1 MKRLITTLWL
11 FTLIALAA
19 AAQTSFSVQ
28 APQRVRAGE
37 KFAVTFRLANGDNPS
52 SLKVPQIEG
61 CELLFGPAQST
72 RQSYQIINGQASSSS
87 SIDYTY
93 TYRAGKPGTYTIG
106 EASITSGGKTYRSSQ
121 ARFTV
126 VDNPKI
132 DQQQGGYGSNSQSQQ
147 PQVSIDDIDTQSAG
161 RAVNSGD
168 VIVRIILARNN
179 VYEQEPVECTIKLY
193 TKYNISS
200 FRPTIQPS
208 FDGCLIEELD
218 VRPALNEVERYN
230 GQDYYTAILKRCILF
245 PQKSGK
251 ITINSGN
258 YDMTVIQYEQ
268 VNMGF
273 VTMRNPVERDIKV
286 TSNSATLNVNPL
298 PTPAPD
304 GFTGAVGHFSID
316 SRLVGNTFRTNDPA
330 TLIYTIT
337 GSGNIKYLK
346 EPAPDFPSEFEQYS
360 PKAETDTRLSGANIA
375 GTMTIEYTFV
385 PTTTGDFTIGADK
398 FVYFDPSDRQ
408 YHTLTTPS
416 YPIHVVKGA
425 STPVSD
431 RDRKDIEAKNTDIR
445 HIRLGASGHI
455 KQLEPVAY
463 QWWYWALYILL
474 IIALIGATAAY
485 GKHARAMADVAGRRN
500 ARAGKAARRRL
511 AAAKA
516 LLDKGDT
523 AKFHEELLRALWGY
537 LGDKLRLNA
546 SQLTRPTVTSVLT
559 ERFGDKGADV
569 AAQFAGV
576 IDACELARY
585 TPVEAD
591 APRHLYDSAAAA
603 INSLESLKA

>member
-1 MKRLITTLWL
+1 MKRLITILWL
-11 FTLIALAA
+11 FALIALPAL
-19 AAQTSFSVQ
+19 AQTSFSVQ
-28 APQRVRAGE
+28 APQRVRSGQ
-37 KFAVTFRLANGDNPS
+37 KFAVTFRLANGDDPS
-52 SLKVPQIEG
+52 ALRVPQIEG

-72 RQSYQIINGQASSSS
+72 RQSYQVINGQATSSS
-87 SIDYTY
+87 SIDFTY

-106 EASITSGGKTYRSSQ
+106 EASISSGGKTYRTRPAS
-121 ARFTV
+121 FTV
-126 VDNPKI
+126 VDDPNAG
-132 DQQQGGYGSNSQSQQ
+132 QQGAGGYGGSQGH
-147 PQVSIDDIDTQSAG
+147 PQVSIDDIDTQSSG
-161 RAVNSGD
+161 RAVNAND

-230 GQDYYTAILKRCILF
+230 DQDYYTAVLKRCILF

-258 YDMTVIQYEQ
+258 YDMSVIQYEQ

-286 TSNSATLNVNPL
+286 TSNSASLTVKPL
-298 PTPAPD
+298 PSPAPD
-304 GFTGAVGHFSID
+304 GFNGAVGKFSID
-316 SRLVGNTFRTNDPA
+316 SRLVGNSFRTNDPA
-330 TLIYTIT
+330 TLIYTIS

-346 EPAPDFPSEFEQYS
+346 EPTIDFPSEFEQYT

-385 PTTTGDFTIGADK
+385 PTTTGNFTIGSDK
-398 FVYFDPSDRQ
+398 FVYFDPATAK
-408 YHTLTTPS
+408 YVTLTTPS

-445 HIRLGASGHI
+445 HIRLGVSGSI
-455 KQLEPVAY
+455 KELRPVAL
-463 QWWYWALYILL
+463 QWWYWAIYLLL
-474 IIALIGATAAY
+474 ILALIGATAAY
-485 GKHARAMADVAGRRN
+485 GKHARAMADVTGRRN
-500 ARAGKAARRRL
+500 ARASKTARKRL
-511 AAAKA
+511 SAAKT
-516 LLDKGDT
+516 LLDKGET
-523 AKFHEELLRALWGY
+523 AKYHEELLRALWGY
-537 LGDKLRLNA
+537 LGDKLRLNP
-546 SQLTRPTVTSVLT
+546 SQLTRTTVADTLT
-559 ERFGDKGADV
+559 ARYGERGTEMARLFTD
-569 AAQFAGV
+569 V

-585 TPVEAD
+585 TPTEAD
-591 APRHLYDSAAAA
+591 APRQLYERATEA
-603 INSLESLKA
+603 INNLERTKA

>member
-1 MKRLITTLWL
+1 MKRLITTLWI
-11 FTLIALAA
+11 IALMTVAA

-37 KFAVTFRLANGDNPS
+37 KFAVTFRLTNGDSPTA
-52 SLKVPQIEG
+52 LQVPQIEG

-106 EASITSGGKTYRSSQ
+106 EASISSGGKTYRSRQ

-126 VDNPKI
+126 ADNP
-132 DQQQGGYGSNSQSQQ
+132 DADRQPGSSGSNSRS
-147 PQVSIDDIDTQSAG
+147 QVSIDDIDSQSAG

-208 FDGCLIEELD
+208 FDGCLIEELN

-286 TSNSATLNVNPL
+286 TSNSATLNVTPL
-298 PTPAPD
+298 PSPAPD
-304 GFTGAVGHFSID
+304 GFDGAVGNFSID
-316 SRLVGNTFRTNDPA
+316 SRLVGNSFRTNDPA

-346 EPAPDFPSEFEQYS
+346 EPAIDFPSEFEQYS
-360 PKAETDTRLSGANIA
+360 PKAETDTHLSGSNIA

-398 FVYFDPSDRQ
+398 FVYFDPSERQ
-408 YHTLTTPS
+408 YKTLTTPS

-455 KQLEPVAY
+455 KEYHPVAL
-463 QWWYWALYILL
+463 QWWYWALYLLL
-474 IIALIGATAAY
+474 IVALAGATAAY
-485 GKHARAMADVAGRRN
+485 GKHARAMADVAGRRT
-500 ARAGKAARRRL
+500 ARAGKEARRRL
-511 AAAKA
+511 SAAKA
-516 LLDKGDT
+516 LLDKGSTD
-523 AKFHEELLRALWGY
+523 KFHEELLRALWGY

-546 SQLTRPTVTSVLT
+546 SQLTRASVASTLE
-559 ERFGDKGADV
+559 ERYGQKGADV
-569 AAQFAGV
+569 AARFASV

-591 APRHLYDSAAAA
+591 APRQLYESATEA